1 MLNLIEI
8 FIKKQMHS
16 SHQPTGPTTGSIS
29 SPPIIVGPGG
39 PRGPGRPRRPF
50 FPGGPAP
57 PVSP

>member
-1 MLNLIEI
+1 
-8 FIKKQMHS
+8 MHS

-29 SPPIIVGPGG
+29 SPPMIVGPGG